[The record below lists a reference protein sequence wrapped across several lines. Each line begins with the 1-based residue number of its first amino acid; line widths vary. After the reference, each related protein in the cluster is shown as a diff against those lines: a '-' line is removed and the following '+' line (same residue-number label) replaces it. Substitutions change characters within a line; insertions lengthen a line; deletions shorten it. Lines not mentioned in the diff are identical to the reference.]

1 MAKQLCSPA
10 GDEARLRS
18 AISRAYYSCFNETK
32 SWLASH
38 GVTIPTNDVHTFVWS
53 TIGQFGHPYGQ
64 RAKYQGRALRIR
76 RNIADYDAPVTV
88 AWDSEAAD
96 AFQKSETISML
107 LAVMP

>member
-1 MAKQLCSPA
+1 VAKQLHSPA

-18 AISRAYYSCFNETK
+18 AISRAYYGCFNETK

-38 GVTIPTNDVHTFVWS
+38 GVTIPKDDVHTFVWS
-53 TIGQFGHPYGQ
+53 TIGGFGNDGR

-76 RNIADYDAPVTV
+76 RNIADYDAPATA

-96 AFQKSETISML
+96 AFQKSETISIL
-107 LAVMP
+107 LAGMP